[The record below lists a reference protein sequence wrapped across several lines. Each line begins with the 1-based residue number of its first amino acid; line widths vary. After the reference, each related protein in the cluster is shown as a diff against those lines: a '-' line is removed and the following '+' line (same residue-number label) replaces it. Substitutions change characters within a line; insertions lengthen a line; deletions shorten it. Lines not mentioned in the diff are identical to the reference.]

1 MKTNNII
8 GKRIIIR
15 SYRNSD
21 LEFLTNMWFDEE
33 NGKYM
38 SDPTKEYVDEVYK
51 KALDNL
57 ETTTDGY
64 YLTVVLKENNEP
76 VGSAVIFPAE
86 NNVFDIGYC
95 VSKKYWQNGIG
106 GEIVSLLIDRLKEME
121 ATKINAEVARNN
133 ISSNKLLQKFGFYIE
148 KESQFKKYN
157 MDICFDSYIYAK
169 NLN

>member
-1 MKTNNII
+1 
-8 GKRIIIR
+8 
-15 SYRNSD
+15 
-21 LEFLTNMWFDEE
+21 MWFDEE

-76 VGSAVIFPAE
+76 VGSAGIFPAE

-95 VSKKYWQNGIG
+95 VAKKHWQNGIG
-106 GEIVSLLIDRLKEME
+106 SEIVSLLIDRLKEMG
-121 ATKINAEVARNN
+121 ATKITAEVARNN
-133 ISSNKLLQKFGFYIE
+133 ISSNKLLQKFDFYVE

-157 MDICFDSYIYAK
+157 MDGHMF
-169 NLN
+169 